1 MLKVLVIGGGGRE
14 HALVWKLAQ
23 SEQVSRL
30 FCAPGNAGIARY
42 AECVPLAAT
51 DGEGLLRFAVENGI
65 DLTVVGP
72 EVPLIAG
79 IVDLFEQRGLR
90 IFGPAREPALLEG
103 SKAYAKGLMLRHGI
117 PTAHFA
123 AFTSQEAAS
132 YYCRSHF
139 GAQANAPLVVKADG
153 EAAGKGVFICRSDD
167 EAQAALT
174 QIMAERVFGES
185 GDTVVVEEFLEG
197 EEASLMAF
205 TDGTTIVPMLPV
217 QDHKRALDGDE
228 GPNTGGMGCYAPV
241 PAVSPALYQQAVD
254 QILRPAVEAIRES
267 GIPYKGVLYAGIII
281 APDGSLK
288 TLEFNCRFGDPET
301 QVVLPLLET
310 DLVDILLGVTDARL
324 DEVEVR
330 WKPQSAVCV
339 VLASGGYPGA
349 YATGLPIEGL
359 EQVSHLSDVVAFHAG
374 TRFDDEGRVVTA
386 GGRVLGVSALGD
398 DFAQARARAYAAVKN
413 ISFDHMHI
421 RTDIGLNSGLMP
433 LGGRPDA

>member
-23 SEQVSRL
+23 SPQVSRL
-30 FCAPGNAGIARY
+30 FCAPGNAGIAKL
-42 AECVPLAAT
+42 AECVPLAIT
-51 DGEGLLRFAVENGI
+51 DSDGLLQFAVENGI

-79 IVDLFEQRGLR
+79 IVDQFEQRGLR
-90 IFGPAREPALLEG
+90 IFGPAREPAQLEG
-103 SKAYAKGLMLRHGI
+103 SKAYAKGLMLRYNI
-117 PTAHFA
+117 PTAYFA
-123 AFTSQEAAS
+123 AFTSYEAAS
-132 YYCRSHF
+132 YYVRTHF
-139 GAQANAPLVVKADG
+139 QSQAGVPLVVKADG
-153 EAAGKGVFICRSDD
+153 EAAGKGVFICRTDA
-167 EAQAALT
+167 EAQTALS
-174 QIMAERVFGES
+174 QIMQERVFGAS

-205 TDGTTIVPMLPV
+205 TDGTTIVPMIPV
-217 QDHKRALDGDE
+217 QDHKRALDGDQ

-241 PAVSPALYQQAVD
+241 PVVTPALYQQAVD

-267 GIPYKGVLYAGIII
+267 GIPYKGVLYAGIMITK
-281 APDGSLK
+281 DGSLK

-310 DLVDILLGVTDARL
+310 DLVDILLGVTDAHL

-330 WKPQSAVCV
+330 WKQQSAVCV

-359 EQVSHLSDVVAFHAG
+359 EQVAHLSDVVAFHAG
-374 TRFDDEGRVVTA
+374 TKFDAEGRVVTA
-386 GGRVLGVSALGD
+386 GGRVLGVTALGD

-413 ISFDHMHI
+413 LSFDHMHC
-421 RTDIGLNSGLMP
+421 RSDIGHRAETAP
-433 LGGRPDA
+433 LPPKETP